1 MKHAIVEMER
11 LKVPSGRR
19 DLPLRRADLMWM
31 VPRRN
36 GRAFSCLTAR
46 GGGLP

>member
-1 MKHAIVEMER
+1 MKHAIVEIER

-19 DLPLRRADLMWM
+19 DLPLQRVDLIWM
-31 VPRRN
+31 VPRWN
-36 GRAFSCLTAR
+36 GRAFSYLTAR